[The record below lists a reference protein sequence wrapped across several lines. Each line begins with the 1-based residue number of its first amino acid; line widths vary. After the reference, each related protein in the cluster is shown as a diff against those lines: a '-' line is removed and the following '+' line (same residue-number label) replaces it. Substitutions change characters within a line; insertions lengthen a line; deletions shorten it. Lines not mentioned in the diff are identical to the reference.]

1 MSSSLDR
8 SFQVQDAA
16 IIIKEFLATYVKN
29 AGCTGVVIGLSGGID
44 SAVTAVLSKKALGK
58 KQTHC
63 LFLPDK
69 TTPPKDHDHC
79 KLLVKTFD
87 FFCTTVDISTLVDQ
101 CSEFVPSNLNKYGL
115 ANLKA
120 RIRMMILFSYANMN
134 NLLVCGTSNKSELL
148 VGYFTKYGD
157 GGVDIQ
163 PLGDLY
169 KTQVWELA
177 RYLKIPAPLINK
189 PPTAGLW
196 YHQTDEGELG
206 LKYTTLDQILIGL
219 EQKRALKDIA
229 TQANVAF
236 AEVKRIKQMRIKS
249 QHKRRSPLIP
259 KIGLRTPGLDWRSP
273 VQEG

>member
-1 MSSSLDR
+1 MNPSHNR
-8 SFQVQDAA
+8 SFQVEEAT

-29 AGCTGVVIGLSGGID
+29 AGCKGVVIGLSGGVD
-44 SAVTAVLSKKALGK
+44 SAAIAVLSQQVMGK
-58 KQTHC
+58 KQTRC
-63 LFLPDK
+63 LFLPEK
-69 TTPPKDHDHC
+69 TTPQRDHNHC
-79 KLLVKTFD
+79 TLLVKQFD
-87 FFCTTVDISTLVDQ
+87 LFCKTIDISTLVHQ
-101 CSEFVPSNLNKYGL
+101 CSKHIPLEMNKYAL

-177 RYLKIPAPLINK
+177 RYLKIPKPIINK

-196 YHQTDEGELG
+196 HNQTDEGELG
-206 LKYTTLDQILIGL
+206 LSYETLDMILMGL
-219 EQKRALKDIA
+219 EQKQPLEEIGRHS
-229 TQANVAF
+229 NVPLV
-236 AEVKRIKQMRIKS
+236 EVKRIKQMRVKS

-273 VQEG
+273 IQGG

>member
-1 MSSSLDR
+1 MNLNRGRYSP
-8 SFQVQDAA
+8 VEEAA
-16 IIIKEFLATYVKN
+16 IIIKEFLATYVGN
-29 AGCTGVVIGLSGGID
+29 AGCKGVVIGLSGGVD
-44 SAVTAVLSKKALGK
+44 SAVVAALSQQALGK

-63 LFLPDK
+63 LFLPEQ
-69 TTPPKDHDHC
+69 TTPQNDHIHC
-79 KLLVKTFD
+79 KRLVTHFD
-87 FFCTTVDISTLVDQ
+87 IPCTTVDISTLVRQ
-101 CSEFVPSNLNKYGL
+101 CSEYIPLRLDKYAL

-120 RIRMMILFSYANMN
+120 RIRMMILFSHANMN

-177 RYLKIPAPLINK
+177 RHLKIPEPIINK

-196 YHQTDEGELG
+196 HNQTDEGELE
-206 LKYTTLDQILIGL
+206 LKYETLDKILVGL
-219 EQKRALKDIA
+219 EHKRPLNDIA
-229 TQANVAF
+229 VQARVAL
-236 AEVKRIKQMRIKS
+236 AEVKRIKQMRVQS

>member
-1 MSSSLDR
+1 MKSALNR
-8 SFQVQDAA
+8 SFQVEEATV
-16 IIIKEFLATYVKN
+16 IIKEFLVTYVKN
-29 AGCTGVVIGLSGGID
+29 AGCTGIVLGLSGGVD
-44 SAVTAVLSKKALGK
+44 SAVAAVLCKQAVGK

-63 LFLPDK
+63 LFLPDT
-69 TTPPKDHDHC
+69 TTPQKDYDHC
-79 KLLVKTFD
+79 KLLIRTFD
-87 FFCTTVDISTLVDQ
+87 FVCNTIDISTLVDQ
-101 CSEFVPSNLNKYGL
+101 YSERTLQKLDKHSL

-134 NLLVCGTSNKSELL
+134 NFLVCGTSNKSELL

-177 RYLKIPAPLINK
+177 LHLKIPKPIINK

-196 YHQTDEGELG
+196 HHQTDEGELG
-206 LKYTTLDQILIGL
+206 MSYEKLDKILMGL
-219 EQKRALKDIA
+219 EQKQLLEDIA
-229 TQANVAF
+229 KYSDVSL
-236 AEVKRIKQMRIKS
+236 AEVERIKQMRTKS
-249 QHKRRSPLIP
+249 QHKRRSPLVP

-273 VQEG
+273 IQEG